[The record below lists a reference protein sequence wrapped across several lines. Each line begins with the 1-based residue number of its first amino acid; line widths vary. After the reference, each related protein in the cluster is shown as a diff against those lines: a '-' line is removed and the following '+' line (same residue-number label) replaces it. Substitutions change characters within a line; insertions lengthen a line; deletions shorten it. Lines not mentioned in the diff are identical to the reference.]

1 MFRIVSQERKRREID
16 PTLKVIAECVEE
28 LKNGAR
34 GDAGTRERLENML
47 DFLKTT
53 TGLFEEFLRIPTPAL
68 KGLGKL
74 SGRLSTLLPG
84 KKS

>member
-1 MFRIVSQERKRREID
+1 
-16 PTLKVIAECVEE
+16 
-28 LKNGAR
+28 
-34 GDAGTRERLENML
+34 ML